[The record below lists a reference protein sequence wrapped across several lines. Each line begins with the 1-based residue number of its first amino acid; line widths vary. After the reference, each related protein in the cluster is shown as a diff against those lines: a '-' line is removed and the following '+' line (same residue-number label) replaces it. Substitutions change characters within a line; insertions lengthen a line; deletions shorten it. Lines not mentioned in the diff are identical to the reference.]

1 MGVAHLLYVSA
12 NRRRCSWKAALG
24 GELLLVCAV
33 FIVKVVWI
41 STAVP
46 SFFSYDQQYSFKMS

>member
-1 MGVAHLLYVSA
+1 MAVARLLALTA
-12 NRRRCSWKAALG
+12 NRRRRSWKAASG

-46 SFFSYDQQYSFKMS
+46 SSFSQYQQYSLKMS